1 MDEFNFSIEPGSK
14 KYNNRDYVEKTP
26 LISVVVP
33 FFNSGKYIEQ
43 TINSV
48 LNQTFPYYEILI
60 IDDGSKDEES
70 LEKLKEIEKLDKR
83 IKVFHKEN
91 EGLAATRDFGA
102 FKSSSS
108 CKYLMFLDDDDLIE
122 PTFLECGYW
131 TLETNKEA
139 SWAYSDSVGF
149 GTQEYVWNKYFDSD
163 KMKKVNELVSEALV
177 RKSDFELV
185 NGYELRE
192 KSINEDWNFW
202 LKLLSKGKYPV
213 HMSFYGQW
221 YRRKETGELQK
232 ANDNKKRALEI
243 INETASKIIKR
254 VEAIQY
260 PRYRYNYDL
269 IPEKLESIVIPE
281 KEKEKEGKINLLFI
295 MPWMITGG
303 ADLFNLN
310 LVKGLDKDKFT
321 ITIITTEPNKN
332 VLRQEFE
339 KYATVYD
346 LTSFLD
352 QKYWLAFINY
362 IIEKENINL
371 ILNSNS
377 KIGYNILP
385 YIKSKYIDIPI
396 IDYVHME
403 EWYNRN
409 GGYSRYSAMYES
421 VIDKTLVCNEN
432 SRKILINHFGKS
444 KDEVETVYIGV
455 DENKFNPEKYDKE
468 ELMKKYLGEVS
479 DKKILSYIC
488 RISEQK
494 RPLLLLQIIAKLKEK
509 RQDFK
514 VLVVGDGN
522 LLNKMKE
529 RAKELNIYD
538 DIVFTGSLKDTAEIY
553 AISDLTINCSLKEG
567 LALTAYESLS
577 MGVPVVSSDVG
588 GQKELITNEVG
599 EIIPL
604 MQDEKD
610 IYLENY
616 NEKEINDFV
625 SAIDKV
631 LNNLNEYKKNCRQRI
646 INNFTIN
653 KMIEKMTN
661 IFEETK
667 ERPNELKIENGKG
680 LKDNKD
686 LTKELVTINLKND
699 EVEYK
704 WECLEYERKVYGI
717 AYSKEGMNYKKELL
731 KEKLWNIPIWRTG
744 IRIYHKIKGKIVGG
758 EDNESNI

>member
-1 MDEFNFSIEPGSK
+1 MDEFNFSMEPGSK

-43 TINSV
+43 TIISI

-60 IDDGSKDEES
+60 IDDGSKDKES
-70 LEKLKEIEKLDKR
+70 LEKLEEIQKLDKR

-102 FKSSSS
+102 SKSSSS

-131 TLETNKEA
+131 TLETNKES

-177 RKSDFELV
+177 RKNDFELV

-192 KSINEDWNFW
+192 KAVNEDWNLW

-213 HMSFYGQW
+213 HMSFYGEW

-232 ANDNKKRALEI
+232 SRDNKERALEI
-243 INETASKIIKR
+243 INETAKKVTKK

-260 PRYRYNYDL
+260 PRYKYNYDF
-269 IPEKLESIVIPE
+269 IPEEVEGIVIP
-281 KEKEKEGKINLLFI
+281 KKQNNNKINLLFI

-310 LVKGLDKDKFT
+310 LVKGLDKNKFT
-321 ITIITTEPNKN
+321 VTIITTEPNKN

-339 KYATVYD
+339 RYAKVYD

-377 KIGYNILP
+377 KFGYSILP
-385 YIKSKYIDIPI
+385 YIKSTYINIPI
-396 IDYVHME
+396 LDYVHME

-432 SRKILINHFGKS
+432 SRKVLINHFGKS
-444 KDEVETVYIGV
+444 EDEVQTVYIGV
-455 DENKFNPEKYDKE
+455 DENKFNTEKYNKE
-468 ELMKKYLGEVS
+468 ELKKKYLGEAS
-479 DKKILSYIC
+479 NKKVLSYIC

-494 RPLLLLQIIAKLKEK
+494 RPMLFLQIIAKLKEK

-522 LLNKMKE
+522 LLEKMKE
-529 RAKELNIYD
+529 KTKELNIYD
-538 DIVFTGSLKDTAEIY
+538 DIIFTGSLKDTTEIY

-567 LALTAYESLS
+567 LALTSYESLS

-588 GQKELITNEVG
+588 GQKELITGEVG

-616 NEKEINDFV
+616 NPKEINNFV

-631 LNNLNEYKKNCRQRI
+631 LNNLDEYKKNCRKRI
-646 INNFTIN
+646 VNNFTIN
-653 KMIEKMTN
+653 KMIEKMTT
-661 IFEETK
+661 IFEEAK
-667 ERPNELKIENGKG
+667 ERPNEIKVENAKG
-680 LKDNKD
+680 LSKNKE
-686 LTKELVTINLKND
+686 LTKEIITINLKND
-699 EVEYK
+699 EIEYK
-704 WECLEYERKVYGI
+704 WECTEYERKVYGR
-717 AYSKEGMNYKKELL
+717 AYSIEGMNYKKELL
-731 KEKLWNIPIWRTG
+731 KEKLWNIPLWRG
-744 IRIYHKIKGKIVGG
+744 AIKIYHKIKRL
-758 EDNESNI
+758 

>member
-1 MDEFNFSIEPGSK
+1 MDEFNFSIEPGSE
-14 KYNNRDYVEKTP
+14 KYNYGDYVEKKL

-33 FFNSGKYIEQ
+33 SFNSGKCIKQ
-43 TINSV
+43 TIISI

-70 LEKLKEIEKLDKR
+70 LERLKEIEKLDKR

-102 FKSSSS
+102 SKSSNS

-163 KMKKVNELVSEALV
+163 KMKKVNELVSCNLV

-192 KSINEDWNFW
+192 KAVNEDWNFW
-202 LKLLSKGKYPV
+202 LKLLAKGKYPV

-221 YRRKETGELQK
+221 YRRKVTGELQK
-232 ANDNKKRALEI
+232 SRDNKERALEI
-243 INETASKIIKR
+243 INETASKITKR

-260 PRYRYNYDL
+260 PRYNYNYDL
-269 IPEKLESIVIPE
+269 ILEKVESIVIP
-281 KEKEKEGKINLLFI
+281 EKEKEGKINLLFI

-310 LVKGLDKDKFT
+310 LVKGLDKNKFT

-352 QKYWLAFINY
+352 QKYWIAFIDY
-362 IIEKENINL
+362 IIKKENINL

-377 KIGYNILP
+377 KFGYTILP
-385 YIKSKYIDIPI
+385 YIKSKYINIPI
-396 IDYVHME
+396 LDYVHME

-432 SRKILINHFGKS
+432 SRKILINHFGKNS
-444 KDEVETVYIGV
+444 NEVETVYIGV
-455 DENKFNPEKYDKE
+455 NENKFNPEIYNKQKI
-468 ELMKKYLGEVS
+468 KQKYLGANEK
-479 DKKILSYIC
+479 KKILSYIC

-494 RPLLLLQIIAKLKEK
+494 RPLLFLHIIAKLKQR

-522 LLNKMKE
+522 LLGKMKE
-529 RAKELNIYD
+529 KAKELNIYD

-567 LALTAYESLS
+567 LALTSYESLS

-588 GQKELITNEVG
+588 GQKELITNDVG
-599 EIIPL
+599 QVIPL

-610 IYLENY
+610 IYLEEY
-616 NEKEINDFV
+616 DKEEVNNFV
-625 SAIDKV
+625 LAIDEI
-631 LNNLNEYKKNCRQRI
+631 LNNLEKYKANCRKRI
-646 INNFTIN
+646 IENFTIN
-653 KMIEKMTN
+653 KMIEKMTT
-661 IFEETK
+661 ILEKAK
-667 ERPNELKIENGKG
+667 EKPNEIKVENAKG
-680 LKDNKD
+680 LSRNKEI
-686 LTKELVTINLKND
+686 TKELITINLKND
-699 EVEYK
+699 EIEYK
-704 WECLEYERKVYGI
+704 WECNEYERKVYGR
-717 AYSKEGMNYKKELL
+717 AYSIEGMNYKKELL
-731 KEKLWNIPIWRTG
+731 KEKLWNIPLWRG
-744 IRIYHKIKGKIVGG
+744 MIRVYHKIIHGG
-758 EDNESNI
+758 

>member
-14 KYNNRDYVEKTP
+14 KYNCGDYVEKNP

-102 FKSSSS
+102 SKSSTS

-243 INETASKIIKR
+243 INETASKITKR

-269 IPEKLESIVIPE
+269 IPEKLESIVVPE
-281 KEKEKEGKINLLFI
+281 QENNSKINLLFI

-310 LVKGLDKDKFT
+310 LVKGLDKNKFT
-321 ITIITTEPNKN
+321 VTIITTEPNKN

-352 QKYWLAFINY
+352 QKYWLAFIDY
-362 IIEKENINL
+362 IIKKENINL

-377 KIGYNILP
+377 KFGYTILP
-385 YIKSKYIDIPI
+385 YIKSKYINIPI
-396 IDYVHME
+396 LDYVHME

-432 SRKILINHFGKS
+432 SRKILINHFEKS
-444 KDEVETVYIGV
+444 EDEVETVYIGV
-455 DENKFNPEKYDKE
+455 DENKFNPEIYNKQKIRQ
-468 ELMKKYLGEVS
+468 KYLQKCEN
-479 DKKILSYIC
+479 KKILSYIC

-494 RPLLLLQIIAKLKEK
+494 RPLLFLQIIAKLKQK

-529 RAKELNIYD
+529 KAKELNIYD

-553 AISDLTINCSLKEG
+553 AISDLTINCSL
-567 LALTAYESLS
+567 
-577 MGVPVVSSDVG
+577 
-588 GQKELITNEVG
+588 
-599 EIIPL
+599 
-604 MQDEKD
+604 
-610 IYLENY
+610 
-616 NEKEINDFV
+616 
-625 SAIDKV
+625 
-631 LNNLNEYKKNCRQRI
+631 
-646 INNFTIN
+646 
-653 KMIEKMTN
+653 
-661 IFEETK
+661 
-667 ERPNELKIENGKG
+667 
-680 LKDNKD
+680 
-686 LTKELVTINLKND
+686 
-699 EVEYK
+699 
-704 WECLEYERKVYGI
+704 RK
-717 AYSKEGMNYKKELL
+717 L
-731 KEKLWNIPIWRTG
+731 
-744 IRIYHKIKGKIVGG
+744 
-758 EDNESNI
+758 

>member
-1 MDEFNFSIEPGSK
+1 MEKQFEFSLEPGIK
-14 KYNNRDYVEKTP
+14 KYDDRDYMEKDP
-26 LISVVVP
+26 IVSVIIP
-33 FFNSGKYIEQ
+33 FYNSEKYIEQ
-43 TINSV
+43 TVISV

-60 IDDGSKDEES
+60 IDDGSKDKQS
-70 LEKLKEIEKLDKR
+70 LEKLEEIQKLDER
-83 IKVFHKEN
+83 IKIYHKEN

-102 FKSSSS
+102 SKSAST

-139 SWAYSDSVGF
+139 SWTYSDSVGF
-149 GTQEYVWNKYFDSD
+149 GNQEYVWNKYFDSE
-163 KMKKVNELVSEALV
+163 KMKKVNELISAALV

-192 KSINEDWNFW
+192 KAVNEDWNFW
-202 LKLLSKGKYPV
+202 LKLLAKGKYPV

-232 ANDNKKRALEI
+232 ASDNKKRSLEI
-243 INETASKIIKR
+243 INETASKITKK

-260 PRYRYNYDL
+260 PRYNYNYDL
-269 IPEKLESIVIPE
+269 IPEEAESIVIPK
-281 KEKEKEGKINLLFI
+281 KENNNKINILFI
-295 MPWMITGG
+295 IPWMITGG

-321 ITIITTEPNKN
+321 VTIITTEPNKN
-332 VLRQEFE
+332 VLRQQFE
-339 KYATVYD
+339 KNEDGTELAKVYD
-346 LTSFLD
+346 LTTFLD
-352 QKYWLAFINY
+352 QKYWIAFINY

-377 KIGYNILP
+377 KIGYSMLP
-385 YIKSKYIDIPI
+385 YIKSKHTNIPI

-409 GGYSRYSAMYES
+409 GGYSRYSAMYKS

-432 SRKILINHFGKS
+432 SRKILIDYFGKS
-444 KDEVETVYIGV
+444 EDEVETVYIGV
-455 DENKFNPEKYDKE
+455 DENKFNPEKYNKE
-468 ELMKKYLGEVS
+468 ELKKKYQIGN
-479 DKKILSYIC
+479 KKVISYIC

-494 RPLLLLQIIAKLKEK
+494 RPMLLLKIIAKLKEE

-522 LLNKMKE
+522 SLSKMKDK
-529 RAKELNIYD
+529 AKELNIFD
-538 DIVFTGSLKDTAEIY
+538 DIIFTGALDNIAEIY

-567 LALTAYESLS
+567 LALTSYESLS

-588 GQKELITNEVG
+588 GQKELITGEVG

-604 MQDEKD
+604 MQDEKE
-610 IYLENY
+610 IYLEDY
-616 NEKEINDFV
+616 NTSEITNFV
-625 SAIDKV
+625 SGINKV
-631 LNNLNEYKKNCRQRI
+631 LDNLEEYKVNCRQRI
-646 INNFTIN
+646 IDNFTID
-653 KMIEKMTN
+653 KMIEKMTA
-661 IFEETK
+661 IFEEVK
-667 ERPNELKIENGKG
+667 GKPSSLKIESGEG
-680 LKDNKD
+680 LKNNRN
-686 LTKELVTINLKND
+686 LTKELMTINLKND

-704 WECLEYERKVYGI
+704 WECLEYERKMYGR
-717 AYSKEGMNYKKELL
+717 AYSAEGLNYKKELL
-731 KEKLWNIPIWRTG
+731 KDKLWNIPLWRVG
-744 IRIYHKIKGKIVGG
+744 IKLYHKIKGKKH
-758 EDNESNI
+758 

>member
-1 MDEFNFSIEPGSK
+1 MKKQFEFSLEPGLK
-14 KYNNRDYVEKTP
+14 KYDDRDYTNDEP
-26 LISVVVP
+26 IISVIIP
-33 FFNSGKYIEQ
+33 FYNSGKCIKQ
-43 TINSV
+43 TIVSI

-70 LEKLKEIEKLDKR
+70 LERLKEIEKLDKR

-102 FKSSSS
+102 SKSSSS

-163 KMKKVNELVSEALV
+163 KMKKVNELVSAALV

-192 KSINEDWNFW
+192 KAVNEDWNFW
-202 LKLLSKGKYPV
+202 LKLLAKGKYPV

-221 YRRKETGELQK
+221 YRRKVTGELQK
-232 ANDNKKRALEI
+232 SRDNKERALEI
-243 INETASKIIKR
+243 INETASKITKR

-260 PRYRYNYDL
+260 PRYNYNYDL
-269 IPEKLESIVIPE
+269 ILEKVESIVIP
-281 KEKEKEGKINLLFI
+281 EKEKEGKINLLFI

-310 LVKGLDKDKFT
+310 LVKGLDKNKFK

-352 QKYWLAFINY
+352 QKYWIAFIDY
-362 IIEKENINL
+362 IIKKENINL

-377 KIGYNILP
+377 KFGYTILP
-385 YIKSKYIDIPI
+385 YIKSKYINIPI
-396 IDYVHME
+396 LDYVHME

-432 SRKILINHFGKS
+432 SRKILINHFEKS
-444 KDEVETVYIGV
+444 EDEVETVYIGV
-455 DENKFNPEKYDKE
+455 DENKFNPEKYNKQ
-468 ELMKKYLGEVS
+468 KIWQKYLEKNE
-479 DKKILSYIC
+479 KKKMLSYIC

-494 RPLLLLQIIAKLKEK
+494 RPLLFLQIIAKLKQR

-522 LLNKMKE
+522 LLGRMKE
-529 RAKELNIYD
+529 KAKELNIWD
-538 DIVFTGSLKDTAEIY
+538 DIIFTGALSNTAEIY

-567 LALTAYESLS
+567 LALTSYESLS

-588 GQKELITNEVG
+588 GQKELITSEVG
-599 EIIPL
+599 KTIEVI
-604 MQDEKD
+604 QNEED
-610 IYLENY
+610 IYLEKY
-616 NEKEINDFV
+616 DEKEINNFV
-625 SAIDKV
+625 LAIDEI
-631 LNNLNEYKKNCRQRI
+631 LNNLEKYKANCRKRI
-646 INNFTIN
+646 IENFTIN
-653 KMIEKMTN
+653 KMIEKMTA
-661 IFEETK
+661 IFEEIK
-667 ERPNELKIENGKG
+667 KHPNEVKVENGKG
-680 LKDNKD
+680 LSKNKE
-686 LTKELVTINLKND
+686 LTKEIVTINLKND
-699 EVEYK
+699 EIEYK
-704 WECLEYERKVYGI
+704 WECTEYERKVYGR
-717 AYSKEGMNYKKELL
+717 AYSIEGMNYKKELL
-731 KEKLWNIPIWRTG
+731 KEKLWKIPLWRDF
-744 IRIYHKIKGKIVGG
+744 IKIVHKFRK
-758 EDNESNI
+758 

>member
-14 KYNNRDYVEKTP
+14 KYNCGDYVEKNP

-102 FKSSSS
+102 SKSSTS

-243 INETASKIIKR
+243 INETASKITKR

-269 IPEKLESIVIPE
+269 IPEKLESIVLPE
-281 KEKEKEGKINLLFI
+281 QENNRKINLLFI

-310 LVKGLDKDKFT
+310 LVKGLDKNKFT
-321 ITIITTEPNKN
+321 VTIITTEPNKN

-339 KYATVYD
+339 KYAIVYD

-352 QKYWLAFINY
+352 QKYWLAFIEY
-362 IIEKENINL
+362 IIKKENINL

-377 KIGYNILP
+377 KFGYIILP
-385 YIKSKYIDIPI
+385 YIKSKYINIPI
-396 IDYVHME
+396 LDYVHME

-432 SRKILINHFGKS
+432 SRKILINHFEKS
-444 KDEVETVYIGV
+444 EDEVETVYIGV
-455 DENKFNPEKYDKE
+455 DENKFNPEIYNKQKIRQ
-468 ELMKKYLGEVS
+468 KYLQKCEN
-479 DKKILSYIC
+479 KKILSYIC

-494 RPLLLLQIIAKLKEK
+494 RPLLFLQIIAKLKQK

-529 RAKELNIYD
+529 KAKELNIYD

-567 LALTAYESLS
+567 LALTSYESLS

-588 GQKELITNEVG
+588 GQKELITNDVG
-599 EIIPL
+599 KTIPL
-604 MQDEKD
+604 MQNEKD

-616 NEKEINDFV
+616 NPDEINNFV
-625 SAIDKV
+625 SAIDKI
-631 LNNLNEYKKNCRQRI
+631 LNTLDTYKKNCRKRI
-646 INNFTIN
+646 IDNFTIN

-661 IFEETK
+661 IFEESK
-667 ERPNELKIENGKG
+667 GKPNDLKIENAKG
-680 LKDNKD
+680 LSRNKEI
-686 LTKELVTINLKND
+686 TKELITINLKND

-704 WECLEYERKVYGI
+704 WECLEYERKVYGR
-717 AYSKEGMNYKKELL
+717 AFSKEGMNYKKELL
-731 KEKLWNIPIWRTG
+731 KERLWNIPLWRG
-744 IRIYHKIKGKIVGG
+744 AIKIYHKIIHGG
-758 EDNESNI
+758 